1 MARNVTNDIWRA
13 VVFSGALLGAA
24 ACGPQPR
31 KANGP
36 VASPPPPP
44 PPPAV
49 SPEPTA
55 EPSPSPVVE
64 DPRPRSDEDERN
76 EGRGFVL
83 G

>member
-13 VVFSGALLGAA
+13 VVFSGAMLGVA
-24 ACGPQPR
+24 ACGSPAK
-31 KANGP
+31 KATVP
-36 VASPPPPP
+36 VASPSPSPT
-44 PPPAV
+44 AV
-49 SPEPTA
+49 IPEPTA